1 MSSSNVG
8 SEIEGELSKE
18 KQNLLEK
25 LSNIF
30 DPETAY
36 DYVCPK
42 TNENRQQ
49 LSLEELRRL
58 NYNQQEENLQ
68 RLRSLVHYKTT
79 TQSLSRADLEASY
92 QSFVRDQVARQSPR
106 YELEQ
111 YVRNSS
117 DIDSAKR
124 YVDMANDVLVN
135 PQQSLLLFRSSK
147 LNEQKANLLKSSR
160 YSNSLQQLNDDL
172 SLQKYFSETLH
183 NTSKNPIQDEEEF
196 FNSKKPPTRL
206 PSMHLEYKEKK
217 VHVKFL
223 KDYDEHNEIY
233 RRKTN
238 RHLFLKKQ
246 LTTRDIESLFSTEN
260 STIQG
265 QPSEL
270 NTSTIHRETFP
281 PLSLSALKEYRPS
294 VTPKPPLS
302 RRTSSLTNKIQQR
315 RKSMRK
321 ADFIW
326 NQSIVSSTTHE

>member
-49 LSLEELRRL
+49 LSLEELRRQGESFKHRPPRIII
-58 NYNQQEENLQ
+58 Y
-68 RLRSLVHYKTT
+68 TT
-79 TQSLSRADLEASY
+79 AKASY